1 MRIVAGRWRGR
12 TIVAPRDV
20 RVRPTGDRVREA
32 WLSIVNPYLPDARVL
47 DLFAGSGA
55 LGLEALSRGA
65 QRVDFVEL
73 APASLAAIR
82 TNAAALGAGDSA
94 IIHRA
99 NALDFARRLDAD
111 AYDVAFAD
119 PPYDLGL
126 GTRLA
131 EQWLTVPFAT
141 VLGIEHRADESLPGE
156 GDTRRYGGTVLTFY
170 RTKRVE
176 G

>member
-12 TIVAPRDV
+12 KIIAPRDE

-65 QRVDFVEL
+65 RHVDFVEL

-82 TNAAALGAGDSA
+82 ANAAALGAGDEA
-94 IIHRA
+94 IVHRA
-99 NALDFARRLDAD
+99 NALDFVRQLDAG

-126 GTRLA
+126 ATRLA
-131 EQWLTVPFAT
+131 EQWLAIPFAT
-141 VLGIEHRADESLPGE
+141 VLGIEHRANEKLPGNGNE
-156 GDTRRYGGTVLTFY
+156 RRYGGTAITFY
-170 RTKRVE
+170 NRVQ
-176 G
+176 GGG